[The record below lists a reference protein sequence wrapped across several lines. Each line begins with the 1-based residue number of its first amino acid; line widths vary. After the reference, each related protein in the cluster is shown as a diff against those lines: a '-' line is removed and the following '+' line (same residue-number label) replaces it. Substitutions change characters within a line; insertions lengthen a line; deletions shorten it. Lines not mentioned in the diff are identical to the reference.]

1 MADMF
6 FETKPKLV
14 KTKITKPKGVIVD
27 LEPLHAFERALS
39 GEVQW
44 RSRDGRL
51 TAVKDMATT
60 HIHHTVNM
68 LNGQSPKGT
77 TYRCDDMTRANWLE
91 IFKIEMEKRQALPA
105 TEEEEEL

>member
-6 FETKPKLV
+6 FDRKPKAALV
-14 KTKITKPKGVIVD
+14 KTKKPQGIIVD

-44 RSRDGRL
+44 KSRDGRL

-68 LNGQSPKGT
+68 LKGQSPKGT
-77 TYRCDDMTRANWLE
+77 TYHCDDLTRANWLE
-91 IFKIEMEKRQALPA
+91 IFKIEMEKRMTLPSGN
-105 TEEEEEL
+105 E